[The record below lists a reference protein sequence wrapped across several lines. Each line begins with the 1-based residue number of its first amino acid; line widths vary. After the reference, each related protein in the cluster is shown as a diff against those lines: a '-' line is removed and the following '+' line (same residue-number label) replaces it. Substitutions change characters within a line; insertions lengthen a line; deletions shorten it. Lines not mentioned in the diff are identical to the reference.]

1 MHYLKS
7 IRLKS
12 SMMQS
17 ESPKIPE
24 LELILGTTVITRH
37 DKQPDISP
45 NSYSFAG
52 THVKFQLNTT
62 S

>member
-1 MHYLKS
+1 MK
-7 IRLKS
+7 
-12 SMMQS
+12 QS

-24 LELILGTTVITRH
+24 LELILVTTIITRC

-45 NSYSFAG
+45 NSYTFVG
-52 THVKFQLNTT
+52 TRVKFQLNTT